1 MLDETA
7 KETTMNY
14 SYDGSRS
21 TKGYSSEGEMIDAF
35 VTLVKSCDPDIF
47 VGYEVSFS
55 FKK

>member
-47 VGYEVSFS
+47 VGYEVSY
-55 FKK
+55 